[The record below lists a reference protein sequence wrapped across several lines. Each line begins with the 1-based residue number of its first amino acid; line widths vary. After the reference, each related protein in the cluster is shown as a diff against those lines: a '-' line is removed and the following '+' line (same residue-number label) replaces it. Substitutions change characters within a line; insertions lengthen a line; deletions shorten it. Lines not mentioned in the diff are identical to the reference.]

1 LPMGAPWEHSGREAA
16 LPEVRKNRKKSLDDA
31 NDDRRLVADYI
42 RAMGAGRNSVD
53 DDSWGVPTVDP
64 FSRKRVFEVFRVVN
78 LETFAH
84 RTLRLRSKGILHH

>member
-1 LPMGAPWEHSGREAA
+1 VAEKQHFQRC
-16 LPEVRKNRKKSLDDA
+16 KKIIKKLLDDA
-31 NDDRRLVADYI
+31 NDDHRLIAEDI

-64 FSRKRVFEVFRVVN
+64 FSRKRVFEVFRVIN

-84 RTLRLRSKGILHH
+84 CTLRLRSKGILHH